1 MLSWIIADSTALQEQ
16 IGGMVEL
23 VDTLDSKSGIFGCG
37 GSSPPPA
44 TIYVKAFIER

>member
-1 MLSWIIADSTALQEQ
+1 MLWPENDGAMLQKQ